1 MFVYILTIHQH
12 YDDYDHYIWGI
23 YANQSDA
30 EAEGKRY
37 VKNRRWC
44 DYTIEEEILIGYKD

>member
-1 MFVYILTIHQH
+1 MPVYILTIYHR
-12 YDDYDHYIWGI
+12 YDEDDYYIYGI

-44 DYTIEEEILIGYKD
+44 DYAIEEEILIGYKD